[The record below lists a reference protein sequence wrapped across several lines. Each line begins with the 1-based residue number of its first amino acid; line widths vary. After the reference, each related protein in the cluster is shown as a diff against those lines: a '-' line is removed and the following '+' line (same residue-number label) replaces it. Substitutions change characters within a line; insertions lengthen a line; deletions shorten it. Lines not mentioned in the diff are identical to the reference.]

1 MAEVLTSTQ
10 AHQWAAS
17 RPDPVAD
24 LIALLARLR
33 GYERVDRLYY
43 GEEEHRFALESV
55 ADVAVADD
63 AEWARFID
71 DAVRQLGE
79 FRWVLNQ
86 FERAAALAYGA
97 PPHANA
103 LDYANARRHALFEM
117 NGLKPLE
124 GGY

>member
-1 MAEVLTSTQ
+1 MVEVLSSTQ
-10 AHQWAAS
+10 AREWAAA
-17 RPDPVAD
+17 RPDPMAD
-24 LIALLARLR
+24 LISLLARLR

-43 GEEEHRFALESV
+43 GEDEHRFALEAV
-55 ADVAVADD
+55 GDLAVADD

-71 DAVRQLGE
+71 NPVRQLGE

-86 FERAAALAYGA
+86 FERAAAQPYGS